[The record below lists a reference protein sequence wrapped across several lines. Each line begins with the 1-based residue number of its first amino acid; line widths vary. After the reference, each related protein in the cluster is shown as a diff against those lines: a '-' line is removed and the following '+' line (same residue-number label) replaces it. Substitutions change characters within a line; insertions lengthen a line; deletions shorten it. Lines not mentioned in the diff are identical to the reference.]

1 MRALYGTQRVDSS
14 CGTDDTLRRSIDAY
28 AAVIGRHTQAT
39 VRAALDAMARAFT
52 DWPPSPV
59 QLESL
64 CNQYN
69 RPEHVTV
76 PMLERPQSVDHA
88 GLAKV
93 RAAIENGLQRGDGH
107 DYMRWAR
114 VVGSMYAAQSLVD
127 AARTD
132 DRLREILRQHQAD
145 GFERVESEDARR
157 WLRANHGG

>member
-1 MRALYGTQRVDSS
+1 MGNQAIRRAS
-14 CGTDDTLRRSIDAY
+14 A
-28 AAVIGRHTQAT
+28 
-39 VRAALDAMARAFT
+39 RAALK
-52 DWPPSPV
+52 
-59 QLESL
+59 
-64 CNQYN
+64 
-69 RPEHVTV
+69 
-76 PMLERPQSVDHA
+76 PQD
-88 GLAKV
+88 G
-93 RAAIENGLQRGDGH
+93 GH